1 VRKQYGPVGEAFS
14 KHEHQ
19 EAAGEWRDAMKELA
33 DLAGDESKLIPIIVD
48 AIFEKLH
55 STNSSA
61 DGKLVGMET
70 RVSKVLSSLEIGTGD
85 VRMIGIKGMGGG
97 GKTTLARA
105 VYDQISNHF
114 EGKSFVENV
123 REVSK
128 LSLSG
133 LKKLQ
138 KKILKDVLNK
148 QDITFSSVHDGRDML
163 IATMRRRKILVVLD
177 D

>member
-1 VRKQYGPVGEAFS
+1 
-14 KHEHQ
+14 
-19 EAAGEWRDAMKELA
+19 
-33 DLAGDESKLIPIIVD
+33 DESKLIPIIVD

-163 IATMRRRKILVVLD
+163 IAT
-177 D
+177 